1 MSGSVDLDKLVH
13 NYFFLSQTAAA
24 SCIISIIGLI
34 YFQVVYIGRYD
45 QIALLSPHSRIM
57 RLKCCRDIICRIT
70 LDSVPDD
77 RPVSIF
83 QGPANQARTLN
94 KPGATPR

>member
-45 QIALLSPHSRIM
+45 QIALLVSPFTNNETEMLSRYY
-57 RLKCCRDIICRIT
+57 L
-70 LDSVPDD
+70 PDNIGFGA
-77 RPVSIF
+77 RPPVSIF
-83 QGPANQARTLN
+83 QWPANQERTLN